1 MHHGRT
7 IIRLMLAC
15 LPLLLGAQVVLPP
28 GLRDQAA
35 AGDAAAQFALAEAMF
50 EGKGTDLDV
59 DGAMQ
64 WYRRSAEGRYAEA
77 HAKMALLFGRG
88 GKVAQNLSASRRW
101 LISAANLGH
110 VPSMLILEQEYNLG
124 IGVERDLAESA
135 KWAKRA
141 SDAGEARGQY
151 LLATKY
157 LGGWGVPKDAQEG
170 ARLCRL
176 AANQMHLAA
185 ISHLGVLYLDGEGV
199 PRDIVE
205 AYRLLLIAKKFA
217 ATPAFEPRFFLE
229 KCEALLTPA
238 KRAEIEQR
246 AEIDAQ
252 AIRKASAE
260 KHPPGK

>member
-1 MHHGRT
+1 MQLGRL
-7 IIRLMLAC
+7 IGRLMLAC
-15 LPLLLGAQVVLPP
+15 LPLLLGAQVKLPAD
-28 GLRDQAA
+28 LRDKAV

-50 EGKGTDLDV
+50 EGNGADLDV
-59 DGAMQ
+59 SGAMK
-64 WYRRSAEGRYAEA
+64 WYRLSAEGKYAEA
-77 HAKMALLFGRG
+77 HAKLALIFRRG
-88 GKVAQNLSASRRW
+88 GRVAQDRTASRRW
-101 LISAANLGH
+101 QVSAANLGH
-110 VPSMLILEQEYNLG
+110 VSSMLILEQEYNLG

-141 SDAGEARGQY
+141 SDAGEAKGQY

-199 PRDIVE
+199 PRDAAE

-229 KCEALLTPA
+229 KCEALLTPT
-238 KRAEIEQR
+238 KRAEIELR
-246 AEIDAQ
+246 AESDAQ

-260 KHPPGK
+260 LHQRSK